1 MESNI
6 PTKKLKMNA
15 TELCEIIQST
25 LDQHKA
31 VDITVIDLEGKS
43 SIGDFLLIATGTSQ
57 RHLHALAQYAQEKA
71 KSLGISHTRL
81 EGTDA
86 SGWVILDLGDVIVH
100 LFLAEA
106 RALYDLESMWDP
118 KLYQR
123 TPSES

>member
-1 MESNI
+1 ME
-6 PTKKLKMNA
+6 A
-15 TELCEIIQST
+15 V

-31 VDITVIDLEGKS
+31 VDITVIDLNGKS

-57 RHLHALAQYAQEKA
+57 RHLHALALYAQEKA
-71 KSLGISHTRL
+71 KALGIGHTRL

-100 LFLAEA
+100 LFLAET
-106 RALYDLESMWDP
+106 RVLYDLESMWNP

-123 TPSES
+123 TSQDTP